1 MAKQLLFENSVSLYD
16 ILFENIKIRASIG
29 MQLRLDLI
37 LFIVQLGATGPPKY
51 TFTMQSYIYSQKGR
65 RLDKFFL
72 FSPINALIELSNID
86 IN

>member
-37 LFIVQLGATGPPKY
+37 LFIVQLGAAGPPKY
-51 TFTMQSYIYSQKGR
+51 TFTMQSYIYILNKEDALTNFSS
-65 RLDKFFL
+65 FL
-72 FSPINALIELSNID
+72 LSMP
-86 IN
+86 

>member
-1 MAKQLLFENSVSLYD
+1 
-16 ILFENIKIRASIG
+16 

-51 TFTMQSYIYSQKGR
+51 TFTMQSYKYSQEGR

-72 FSPINALIELSNID
+72 FSLGDALIELSNIN